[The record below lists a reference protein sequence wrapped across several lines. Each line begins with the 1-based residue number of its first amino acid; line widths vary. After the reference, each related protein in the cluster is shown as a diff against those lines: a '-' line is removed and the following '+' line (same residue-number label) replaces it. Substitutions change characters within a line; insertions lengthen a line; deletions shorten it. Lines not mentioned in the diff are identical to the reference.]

1 MFMLASLDLGSA
13 MLCAF
18 SGLVLVWLYPA
29 PSWLCLGVTTCE
41 TYPRA
46 VGLLNAYPF
55 SALCDVVLALL
66 AYATH
71 LAFFASIHSF
81 AHLLKWSCMSLT
93 CLCHQAY
100 FLLSLVGSH
109 LSLIHETPS
118 TF

>member
-1 MFMLASLDLGSA
+1 MFMLASLDLGFA
-13 MLCAF
+13 MLCAS

-66 AYATH
+66 AYAPIGF
-71 LAFFASIHSF
+71 L
-81 AHLLKWSCMSLT
+81 
-93 CLCHQAY
+93 CLCA
-100 FLLSLVGSH
+100 SLHACLHVH
-109 LSLIHETPS
+109 A
-118 TF
+118 